1 MGRDGNRTDKYVPW
15 TTLVKSLQTSAVNT
29 SAGKKPLV
37 PSSFQMAQVLLKRK
51 KHFAKV
57 GLIKACLKIVANLQ
71 QGGKCTVDKAEQMLL
86 SNKEHSIFCLHCH
99 IGCMH
104 SQG

>member
-1 MGRDGNRTDKYVPW
+1 
-15 TTLVKSLQTSAVNT
+15 
-29 SAGKKPLV
+29 
-37 PSSFQMAQVLLKRK
+37 MAQVLLKRK

-104 SQG
+104 SQGWIEMQQSMAGVDETEKV